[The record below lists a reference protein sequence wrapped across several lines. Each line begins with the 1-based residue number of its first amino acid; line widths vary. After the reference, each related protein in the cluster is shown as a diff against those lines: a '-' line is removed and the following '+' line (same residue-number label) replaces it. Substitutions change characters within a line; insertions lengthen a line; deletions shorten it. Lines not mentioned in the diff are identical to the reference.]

1 MIARI
6 WRAAAA
12 RDKAA
17 LYQHHFATR
26 VVPHL
31 EAIDGFSGASLLR
44 REVEGGT
51 EVLALTLWQGLD
63 SIRAF
68 TGPDPDKAVVDP
80 EAQAMLTAFD
90 ATAANYE
97 VVVDVRQNVRGAE
110 AAPQVERST

>member
-6 WRAAAA
+6 WCAAVTH
-12 RDKAA
+12 DKAA
-17 LYQHHFATR
+17 NYQHHFTTR

-44 REVEGGT
+44 REAGNGIEL
-51 EVLALTLWQGLD
+51 LALTLWRSLD

-68 TGPDPDKAVVDP
+68 TGPDPARAVVDP
-80 EAQAMLTAFD
+80 EAQAMLTSFD

-97 VVVDVRQNVRGAE
+97 VVVDVGKNA
-110 AAPQVERST
+110 

>member
-6 WRAAAA
+6 WRAAVTH
-12 RDKAA
+12 DKAA
-17 LYQHHFATR
+17 NYQHHFTTR

-44 REVEGGT
+44 REAGNGIEL
-51 EVLALTLWQGLD
+51 LALTLWRSLD

-68 TGPDPDKAVVDP
+68 TGPDPATAVVA
-80 EAQAMLTAFD
+80 AQAMLTSFD

-97 VVVDVRQNVRGAE
+97 VVVDVGKNA
-110 AAPQVERST
+110 

>member
-6 WRAAAA
+6 WRAAAT

-17 LYQHHFATR
+17 IYQRHFATR

-31 EAIDGFSGASLLR
+31 QAIDGFAGASLLR
-44 REVEGGT
+44 RDVEDGA
-51 EVLALTLWQGLD
+51 EVLVLTLWQGLD

-68 TGPDPDKAVVDP
+68 TGPDPGKAIVDP
-80 EAQAMLTAFD
+80 DAQTMLTSFD

-97 VVVDVRQNVRGAE
+97 VVVEIRPGVGS
-110 AAPQVERST
+110 AADQIERST

>member
-6 WRAAAA
+6 WRAAATQ
-12 RDKAA
+12 DKAA
-17 LYQHHFATR
+17 TYQHHFAAR

-31 EAIDGFSGASLLR
+31 KAIDGFSGASLLR
-44 REVEGGT
+44 REAGNGVEL
-51 EVLALTLWQGLD
+51 VALTLWRSLG

-68 TGPDPDKAVVDP
+68 TGPDPARAVVDP

-97 VVVDVRQNVRGAE
+97 VVVDIGMDD
-110 AAPQVERST
+110 

>member
-6 WRAAAA
+6 WRAAAT

-17 LYQHHFATR
+17 AYQHHFATR

-31 EAIDGFSGASLLR
+31 EAIDGVCGASLLR
-44 REVEGGT
+44 REAEGGT
-51 EVLALTLWQGLD
+51 ELLALTLWQNLD

-68 TGPDPDKAVVDP
+68 TGPDPDKAIVDSD
-80 EAQAMLTAFD
+80 ARAMLTAFD

-97 VVVDVRQNVRGAE
+97 VVVDVRARL
-110 AAPQVERST
+110 PRD

>member
-6 WRAAAA
+6 WRAAAT

-17 LYQHHFATR
+17 LYQDHFATR

-31 EAIDGFSGASLLR
+31 RAIDGFSGASLLR
-44 REVEGGT
+44 RDVEDGT
-51 EVLALTLWQGLD
+51 ELLALTLWQDLD

-68 TGPDPDKAVVDP
+68 TGPDADKAIVAP

-97 VVVDVRQNVRGAE
+97 VVVDIRPNVPG
-110 AAPQVERST
+110 T